1 MAAGVQ
7 GNEIEPAGADAISE
21 VHNMLPDA
29 RSEEKSA
36 VAELSSECCKSATD
50 AQPEEKPAVAGLS
63 TEVNSVSAEVHCDDI
78 EAAVAAASPHYIVE
92 HGMDVGVEAEA
103 LDMMGAPAKQE
114 RIPVDL
120 GAVAPPLAP
129 RVVTAQLIGAPRR
142 ARPGD
147 SSKRCETIKGDM
159 QSVFHGGGFLQK
171 RRSRSQLICTTVPC
185 RKEHSPSPSS
195 PQAWASVVAVSRYR
209 FIRVRRPCC
218 HLHPLQRA
226 LAAKPS
232 PSVGRTFHIRR
243 ECTLD
248 TAAISAKSSNTVLFV
263 CRVCFS
269 VLRFI
274 CS

>member
-1 MAAGVQ
+1 MKQ
-7 GNEIEPAGADAISE
+7 SLLYLRRPEPIQRLASAMEDLAVGLK
-21 VHNMLPDA
+21 NT
-29 RSEEKSA
+29 RS
-36 VAELSSECCKSATD
+36 
-50 AQPEEKPAVAGLS
+50 
-63 TEVNSVSAEVHCDDI
+63 I
-78 EAAVAAASPHYIVE
+78 AS
-92 HGMDVGVEAEA
+92 
-103 LDMMGAPAKQE
+103 KFW
-114 RIPVDL
+114 
-120 GAVAPPLAP
+120 
-129 RVVTAQLIGAPRR
+129 TAFDQFLTSPPRR

-209 FIRVRRPCC
+209 FISVRRPCC

-232 PSVGRTFHIRR
+232 PSVGRTFHITR